1 MDKEPLVSV
10 IIIFLNTEKFLSEAI
25 ESVLN
30 QTYRNW
36 ELLLVDDG
44 STDNSPAIALDYVQ
58 SYPDRL
64 RYLTHPN
71 HVNRGMSA
79 SRHLGFQHAKGE
91 YLAHLDADDLWL
103 PHKLAEQVAI
113 LEAQPE
119 AAMVYG
125 RTRYWYSWTKRP
137 EDFRR
142 DFVNGLGVEPNT
154 LIPPPRLLVHY
165 LRDKNVDPCTSSI
178 LVRRAVIEAIGGLE
192 APFRGIFEDMVFT
205 DKIFLKYP
213 VFVADDCWSFYRQH
227 PESCCSVA
235 LQTGRAKLRQP
246 NLEEGTYFSWL
257 EQYLAEQGWQTTEVW
272 KALQKE
278 LWAYRHPAFYRA
290 KSFILKPLTRSKLL
304 SRWLV
309 RKVIPKLIYQ
319 SLKRYNKAVLKK

>member
-36 ELLLVDDG
+36 ELVLVDDG

-58 SYPDRL
+58 KYPDRL

-71 HVNRGMSA
+71 CANRGMSA
-79 SRHLGFQHAKGE
+79 SRHLGFQHAKGV
-91 YLAHLDADDLWL
+91 YLAHLDADDVWL
-103 PHKLAEQVAI
+103 PPKLAEQVAI
-113 LEAQPE
+113 LEAHPE

-125 RTRYWYSWTKRP
+125 RTRYWYSWTNRP

-142 DFVNGLGVEPNT
+142 NFVNGLGVEPNA
-154 LIPPPRLLVHY
+154 LIQPPRLLLHY
-165 LRDKNVDPCTSSI
+165 LRDKNVDPCTPSI

-213 VFVADDCWSFYRQH
+213 VFVADACWSLYRQH
-227 PESCCSVA
+227 PDSCCSIA
-235 LQTGRAKLRQP
+235 LQTGRAKLGQP
-246 NLEEGTYFSWL
+246 NLEERAYFSWL
-257 EQYLAEQGWQTTEVW
+257 EQYLAEQGWQATEVW

-278 LWAYRHPAFYRA
+278 LWAYRQAALYRT
-290 KSFILKPLTRSKLL
+290 KSFILKPLSYFKTQARRLG
-304 SRWLV
+304 
-309 RKVIPKLIYQ
+309 RKALPKPVCYW
-319 SLKRYNKAVLKK
+319 LKR